1 MAVKGWPMTAGSKV
15 FRDRVMNTNDPIV
28 VKLLDAGAVLHA
40 QTTVP
45 EMYVLGVTWSDL
57 WGVTR
62 NPWNLKYAV
71 GAQSGSPR
79 PSKGLWGFKPPNGRV
94 PVEPTYVS
102 LLPSVIGPM
111 ARDLPDMIRLE
122 NVISGPA
129 PGVIKSQCPKLDLPL
144 SYAGVMGMRSAYSP
158 NQGWAR
164 VSENVRRN
172 TEAALAV
179 LERQGAVITKV
190 DLDLGVTGNDIRKV
204 LQEALLSGIQGA
216 DMADLVSQKD
226 QLTSYGRH
234 FAEVAATAMGPEQ
247 ARHAAQVSVE
257 IYRRVDAQVFQSA
270 YQALIMPT
278 LTTSEIHADIDPFR
292 DKLLVD
298 GVEVDPLA
306 GWILTPLWNLLN
318 WNPVLAAPTGLDPQ
332 NMPTSIQI
340 VAPTYEDA
348 VCMRVGSA
356 LANGM
361 PQLYAGNRFPTLTS
375 S

>member
-1 MAVKGWPMTAGSKV
+1 
-15 FRDRVMNTNDPIV
+15 
-28 VKLLDAGAVLHA
+28 
-40 QTTVP
+40 
-45 EMYVLGVTWSDL
+45 
-57 WGVTR
+57 
-62 NPWNLKYAV
+62 
-71 GAQSGSPR
+71 
-79 PSKGLWGFKPPNGRV
+79 
-94 PVEPTYVS
+94 
-102 LLPSVIGPM
+102 
-111 ARDLPDMIRLE
+111 
-122 NVISGPA
+122 
-129 PGVIKSQCPKLDLPL
+129 
-144 SYAGVMGMRSAYSP
+144 MRIAYSP

-172 TEAALAV
+172 TEAALGV

-234 FAEVAATAMGPEQ
+234 FAEVAATEMGPEQ
-247 ARHAAQVSVE
+247 ARHAAQMSAE
-257 IYRRVDAQVFQSA
+257 IYRRVDAQVFQSG

-278 LTTSEIHADIDPFR
+278 LTTSEIPADIDPFR

-361 PQLYAGNRFPTLTS
+361 PQLYTGNRFPTLTS